1 MFNLYF
7 IPQEEFCSKLG
18 YFNPFIPIFAANF
31 EIGMSFR
38 RIKSLLV
45 VSLSFVAL
53 LVSTSAKANESV
65 VLPTDSN
72 KVKQPIVAE
81 AEPAAHAA
89 KEEGSFNV
97 TETILEHI
105 KDDHSWHL
113 WGHTSLHLPVILYTS
128 KGLEV
133 FSSKNFL
140 DEHHEQTIYKG
151 NFDYKIIE
159 GKTKIVDAAGVVD
172 VQASKQ
178 LWDFSIT
185 KNVASLFISVFI
197 LLVVLLTAASAY
209 KKTGVKSAP
218 KGLQSFMEP
227 IVLFVRDEVAI
238 PNIGAKRH
246 AKYMP
251 FLLTI
256 FFLVLTNNF
265 LGLVPF
271 FPGGANVSGNI
282 AFTMTLAVCVFIVVN
297 LSANKSYWEHIFW
310 MPGMHWSMKLF
321 LAPIELI
328 GVFTKP
334 ISLMIRLFANIT
346 AGHILVLSLIC
357 LIFIFKTVF
366 ASAIAVPFAVFIGLI
381 ELLVAFLQAY
391 IFTMLSAMYIGMATE
406 EHHHEAHEA
415 HKEVAHH

>member
-1 MFNLYF
+1 MALR
-7 IPQEEFCSKLG
+7 P
-18 YFNPFIPIFAANF
+18 
-31 EIGMSFR
+31 
-38 RIKSLLV
+38 IKSILALCFSLFILLQ
-45 VSLSFVAL
+45 
-53 LVSTSAKANESV
+53 
-65 VLPTDSN
+65 PTNILAS
-72 KVKQPIVAE
+72 
-81 AEPAAHAA
+81 EPAAANAEHAN

-113 WGHTSLHLPVILYTS
+113 WGETSLSLPVILYTP
-128 KGLEV
+128 KGFEV
-133 FSSKNFL
+133 FSSAKFMN
-140 DEHHEQTIYKG
+140 EHHEHIAYKG

-159 GKTKIVDAAGVVD
+159 GKVKIVNATEAVD
-172 VQASKQ
+172 VEASKA

-185 KNVASLFISVFI
+185 KNVASLFISVLI
-197 LLVVLLTAASAY
+197 LLVVLLTAAGAY
-209 KKTGVKSAP
+209 KKTGITSAP
-218 KGLQSFMEP
+218 KGVQSFMEP

-238 PNIGAKRH
+238 PNIGKKKF

-265 LGLVPF
+265 LGLIPF

-282 AFTMTLAVCVFIVVN
+282 AFTMTLAVCVFVVVN

-357 LIFIFKTVF
+357 LIFIFKTVY

-391 IFTMLSAMYIGMATE
+391 IFTMLSAMYIGMASE
-406 EHHHEAHEA
+406 EAHHDHHPATEGA
-415 HKEVAHH
+415 DKELAHH

>member
-1 MFNLYF
+1 MAFTGNVF
-7 IPQEEFCSKLG
+7 
-18 YFNPFIPIFAANF
+18 
-31 EIGMSFR
+31 
-38 RIKSLLV
+38 
-45 VSLSFVAL
+45 
-53 LVSTSAKANESV
+53 ANEKAV
-65 VLPTDSN
+65 QTEQSN
-72 KVKQPIVAE
+72 
-81 AEPAAHAA
+81 PAAAHEPEA
-89 KEEGSFNV
+89 FNV
-97 TETILEHI
+97 TETILDHI

-113 WGHTSLHLPVILYTS
+113 WGHTSLPLPVILYTP
-128 KGLEV
+128 KGFEF
-133 FSSKNFL
+133 FSSAKFMN
-140 DEHHEQTIYKG
+140 EHHEEIMYKG
-151 NFDYKIIE
+151 NYDYKIIE
-159 GKTKIVDAAGVVD
+159 GKIKIVDATEAVD
-172 VQASKQ
+172 VEASKG

-185 KNVASLFISVFI
+185 KNVASLFVSVFI
-197 LLVVLLTAASAY
+197 LLTVLLTAAGAY
-209 KKTGVKSAP
+209 KKTGITSAP
-218 KGLQSFMEP
+218 KGVQSFMEP

-238 PNIGAKRH
+238 PNIGKKKF

-256 FFLVLTNNF
+256 FFLVLVNNF

-282 AFTMTLAVCVFIVVN
+282 AFTMTLAVCVFVVVN
-297 LSANKSYWEHIFW
+297 LSANKNYWEHIFW

-357 LIFIFKTVF
+357 LIFIFKTVY
-366 ASAIAVPFAVFIGLI
+366 ASAIAVPFAVFIGMI

-406 EHHHEAHEA
+406 EHHHEAHDHEG
-415 HKEVAHH
+415 HKNVAHH

>member
-1 MFNLYF
+1 MA
-7 IPQEEFCSKLG
+7 S
-18 YFNPFIPIFAANF
+18 
-31 EIGMSFR
+31 R
-38 RIKSLLV
+38 TIKSLLV
-45 VSLSFVAL
+45 LCLSLFSMAFSGNVF
-53 LVSTSAKANESV
+53 ANEKAV
-65 VLPTDSN
+65 QTEHSN
-72 KVKQPIVAE
+72 PA
-81 AEPAAHAA
+81 AANEPAAHEPEA
-89 KEEGSFNV
+89 FNV
-97 TETILEHI
+97 TETILDHI

-113 WGHTSLHLPVILYTS
+113 WGHTSLPLPVILYTP
-128 KGLEV
+128 KGFEF
-133 FSSKNFL
+133 FSSAKFM
-140 DEHHEQTIYKG
+140 DEHHEEIVYKG
-151 NFDYKIIE
+151 NYDYKIIE
-159 GKTKIVDAAGVVD
+159 GKVKIVKLVDATEVVD
-172 VQASKQ
+172 VEASKG

-185 KNVASLFISVFI
+185 KNVASLFVSVLI
-197 LLVVLLTAASAY
+197 LLVVLLTAARAY
-209 KKTGVKSAP
+209 KKTGITSAP
-218 KGLQSFMEP
+218 KGVQSFMEP

-238 PNIGAKRH
+238 PNIGKKKF

-256 FFLVLTNNF
+256 FFLVLVNNF

-282 AFTMTLAVCVFIVVN
+282 AFTMTLAVCVFVVVN
-297 LSANKSYWEHIFW
+297 LSANKNYWEHIFW

-357 LIFIFKTVF
+357 LIFIFKTVY
-366 ASAIAVPFAVFIGLI
+366 ASAIAVPFAVFIGMI

-406 EHHHEAHEA
+406 EHHHEAHDHEG
-415 HKEVAHH
+415 HKNVAHH

>member
-1 MFNLYF
+1 MASR
-7 IPQEEFCSKLG
+7 P
-18 YFNPFIPIFAANF
+18 
-31 EIGMSFR
+31 
-38 RIKSLLV
+38 IKSLLV
-45 VSLSFVAL
+45 LCLSLVTMLFSGYVFANEKAG
-53 LVSTSAKANESV
+53 SHEAKTEGHEAKA
-65 VLPTDSN
+65 
-72 KVKQPIVAE
+72 
-81 AEPAAHAA
+81 
-89 KEEGSFNV
+89 FNV

-113 WGHTSLHLPVILYTS
+113 WGQTSLSLPVILYTP
-128 KGLEV
+128 KGFEV
-133 FSSKNFL
+133 FSSAKFMN
-140 DEHHEQTIYKG
+140 EHHEHIAYKG
-151 NFDYKIIE
+151 NYEYKIIE
-159 GKTKIVDAAGVVD
+159 GKVKIVKIVDATEVVD
-172 VQASKQ
+172 VEASKA

-185 KNVASLFISVFI
+185 KNVASLFISVLI
-197 LLVVLLTAASAY
+197 LLVVLLTAAGAY
-209 KKTGVKSAP
+209 KKTGVTSAP
-218 KGLQSFMEP
+218 KGVQSFMEP

-238 PNIGAKRH
+238 PNIGKKKF

-265 LGLVPF
+265 LGLIPF

-282 AFTMTLAVCVFIVVN
+282 AFTMTLAVCVFVVVN

-357 LIFIFKTVF
+357 LIFIFKTVY

-406 EHHHEAHEA
+406 EHHHEAHEHEG
-415 HKEVAHH
+415 HKNVAHH

>member
-1 MFNLYF
+1 M
-7 IPQEEFCSKLG
+7 
-18 YFNPFIPIFAANF
+18 AR
-31 EIGMSFR
+31 MSV
-38 RIKSLLV
+38 KSLLV
-45 VSLSFVAL
+45 ATFSLFILLLSTVSY
-53 LVSTSAKANESV
+53 ANDNPQGGNTAGEG
-65 VLPTDSN
+65 
-72 KVKQPIVAE
+72 
-81 AEPAAHAA
+81 HAA
-89 KEEGSFNV
+89 KEFDV

-113 WGHTSLHLPVILYTS
+113 WGHTTLPLPVILYS
-128 KGLEV
+128 DKGLEV
-133 FSSKNFL
+133 FSSAKL
-140 DEHHEQTIYKG
+140 MDEHHEPAVYAGNYNYKT
-151 NFDYKIIE
+151 IE
-159 GKTKIVDAAGVVD
+159 GKVKVVNTD
-172 VQASKQ
+172 GSIDETATAK

-185 KNVASLFISVFI
+185 KNVASLFVSIAI
-197 LLVVLLTAASAY
+197 LLLVFLTVGGAY
-209 KKTGVKSAP
+209 RKRGVKSAP

-227 IVLFVRDEVAI
+227 IVLFVRDEVAK
-238 PNIGAKRH
+238 PNIGHKY

-256 FFLVLTNNF
+256 FFLILINNF
-265 LGLVPF
+265 LGLIPF

-282 AFTMTLAVCVFIVVN
+282 AFTMTLAVFVFIVVN
-297 LSANKSYWEHIFW
+297 LNGNKSYWQHIFW

-334 ISLMIRLFANIT
+334 VSLMIRLFANIT

-406 EHHHEAHEA
+406 EHHHEA
-415 HKEVAHH
+415 AHH

>member
-1 MFNLYF
+1 MVS
-7 IPQEEFCSKLG
+7 I
-18 YFNPFIPIFAANF
+18 
-31 EIGMSFR
+31 

-45 VSLSFVAL
+45 LCFSLVTLAFSGNAFANEKVDGHE
-53 LVSTSAKANESV
+53 AKAEGH
-65 VLPTDSN
+65 
-72 KVKQPIVAE
+72 E
-81 AEPAAHAA
+81 AKA
-89 KEEGSFNV
+89 FNV

-113 WGHTSLHLPVILYTS
+113 WGETSLSLPVILYTP
-128 KGLEV
+128 KGFEV
-133 FSSKNFL
+133 FSSAKFMN
-140 DEHHEQTIYKG
+140 EHHEHIVYKG

-159 GKTKIVDAAGVVD
+159 GKVKIVDATEAVD
-172 VQASKQ
+172 LEASKA

-185 KNVASLFISVFI
+185 KNVTSLFVSVLI
-197 LLVVLLTAASAY
+197 LLVVLLTAARAY
-209 KKTGVKSAP
+209 KKTGITSAP
-218 KGLQSFMEP
+218 KGVQSFIEP

-238 PNIGAKRH
+238 PNIGKKKF

-265 LGLVPF
+265 LGLIPF

-282 AFTMTLAVCVFIVVN
+282 AFTMTLAVCVFVVVN

-357 LIFIFKTVF
+357 LIFIFKTVY

-406 EHHHEAHEA
+406 EHHHEAHDHDG
-415 HKEVAHH
+415 HKNVAHH

>member
-1 MFNLYF
+1 MA
-7 IPQEEFCSKLG
+7 S
-18 YFNPFIPIFAANF
+18 
-31 EIGMSFR
+31 R
-38 RIKSLLV
+38 TIKSLLV
-45 VSLSFVAL
+45 LCLSLFTMAFSGHVF
-53 LVSTSAKANESV
+53 ANEKTV
-65 VLPTDSN
+65 QTEQSN
-72 KVKQPIVAE
+72 PSAAHEPVAHEAE
-81 AEPAAHAA
+81 A
-89 KEEGSFNV
+89 FNV
-97 TETILEHI
+97 TETILDHI

-113 WGHTSLHLPVILYTS
+113 WGHTSLPLPVILYTP
-128 KGLEV
+128 KGFEF
-133 FSSKNFL
+133 FSSAKFMN
-140 DEHHEQTIYKG
+140 EHHEQIMYKG
-151 NFDYKIIE
+151 NYDYKIIE
-159 GKTKIVDAAGVVD
+159 GKIKIVDAKEAVD
-172 VQASKQ
+172 LEASKA

-185 KNVASLFISVFI
+185 KNVASLFVSVFI
-197 LLVVLLTAASAY
+197 LLTVLLTAAGAY
-209 KKTGVKSAP
+209 KKTGITSAP
-218 KGLQSFMEP
+218 KGVQSFMEP

-238 PNIGAKRH
+238 PNIGKKKF

-256 FFLVLTNNF
+256 FFLVLVNNF

-282 AFTMTLAVCVFIVVN
+282 AFTMTLAVCVFVVVN
-297 LSANKSYWEHIFW
+297 LSANKNYWEHIFW

-357 LIFIFKTVF
+357 LIFIFKTVY
-366 ASAIAVPFAVFIGLI
+366 ASAIAVPFAVFIGMI

-406 EHHHEAHEA
+406 EHHHEAHEHEG
-415 HKEVAHH
+415 HKNVAHH

>member
-1 MFNLYF
+1 M
-7 IPQEEFCSKLG
+7 
-18 YFNPFIPIFAANF
+18 A
-31 EIGMSFR
+31 FR
-38 RIKSLLV
+38 PIKSLLALCL
-45 VSLSFVAL
+45 SLFIL
-53 LVSTSAKANESV
+53 LQPTKILANE
-65 VLPTDSN
+65 P
-72 KVKQPIVAE
+72 VATP
-81 AEPAAHAA
+81 AEHA
-89 KEEGSFNV
+89 KTEEGSFNV

-128 KGLEV
+128 KGVEV
-133 FSSKNFL
+133 FSSEKFV
-140 DEHHEQTIYKG
+140 DEHHEPVVYKG
-151 NFDYKIIE
+151 NFDYKLIE
-159 GKTKIVDAAGVVD
+159 GKTKIVNAAGELD
-172 VQASKQ
+172 VAASKQ

-185 KNVASLFISVFI
+185 KNVASLFVSVFI
-197 LLVVLLTAASAY
+197 LLVVLLTAAGAY
-209 KKTGVKSAP
+209 KKTGITSAP

-238 PNIGAKRH
+238 PNIGTKRYAKF
-246 AKYMP
+246 MP

-256 FFLVLTNNF
+256 FFLILTNNF
-265 LGLVPF
+265 LGLIPF

-297 LSANKSYWEHIFW
+297 LNANKSYWEHIFW

-366 ASAIAVPFAVFIGLI
+366 ASAIAIPFAVFIGLI
-381 ELLVAFLQAY
+381 ELLVAFLQAF
-391 IFTMLSAMYIGMATE
+391 IFTMLAAMYIGMATE

-415 HKEVAHH
+415 HDEHKEVAHH

>member
-1 MFNLYF
+1 MAFSGNVF
-7 IPQEEFCSKLG
+7 
-18 YFNPFIPIFAANF
+18 
-31 EIGMSFR
+31 
-38 RIKSLLV
+38 
-45 VSLSFVAL
+45 
-53 LVSTSAKANESV
+53 ANEKAAQ
-65 VLPTDSN
+65 TEHSN
-72 KVKQPIVAE
+72 PAVAH
-81 AEPAAHAA
+81 EPAAHEPEA
-89 KEEGSFNV
+89 FNV
-97 TETILEHI
+97 TETILDHI

-113 WGHTSLHLPVILYTS
+113 WGHTSLPLPVILYTP
-128 KGLEV
+128 KGFEF
-133 FSSKNFL
+133 FSSAKFMN
-140 DEHHEQTIYKG
+140 EHHEEIMYKG

-159 GKTKIVDAAGVVD
+159 GKIKIVDATEAVD
-172 VQASKQ
+172 VEASKG

-185 KNVASLFISVFI
+185 KNVASLFVSVF
-197 LLVVLLTAASAY
+197 LLLTVLLTAAGAY
-209 KKTGVKSAP
+209 KKTGITSAP
-218 KGLQSFMEP
+218 KGVQSFMEP

-238 PNIGAKRH
+238 PNIGKKKF

-282 AFTMTLAVCVFIVVN
+282 AFTMTLAVCVFVVVN
-297 LSANKSYWEHIFW
+297 LSANKNYWEHIFW

-357 LIFIFKTVF
+357 LIFIFKTVY
-366 ASAIAVPFAVFIGLI
+366 ASAIAVPFAVFIGMI

-406 EHHHEAHEA
+406 EHHHEAHDHEG
-415 HKEVAHH
+415 HKNVAHH

>member
-1 MFNLYF
+1 MA
-7 IPQEEFCSKLG
+7 S
-18 YFNPFIPIFAANF
+18 
-31 EIGMSFR
+31 R
-38 RIKSLLV
+38 TIKSLLV
-45 VSLSFVAL
+45 LCLSLFTMAFSGNVF
-53 LVSTSAKANESV
+53 ANEKAAQ
-65 VLPTDSN
+65 TEHSN
-72 KVKQPIVAE
+72 
-81 AEPAAHAA
+81 PAAAHEPEA
-89 KEEGSFNV
+89 FNV
-97 TETILEHI
+97 TETILDHI

-113 WGHTSLHLPVILYTS
+113 WGHTSLPLPVILYTP
-128 KGLEV
+128 KGFEF
-133 FSSKNFL
+133 FSSAKFL
-140 DEHHEQTIYKG
+140 NEHHEEIMYKG

-159 GKTKIVDAAGVVD
+159 GKIKIVDATEAVD
-172 VQASKQ
+172 VEASKA

-185 KNVASLFISVFI
+185 KNVASLFVSVLI
-197 LLVVLLTAASAY
+197 LLTVLLTAAGAY
-209 KKTGVKSAP
+209 KKTGITSAP
-218 KGLQSFMEP
+218 KGVQSFMEP

-238 PNIGAKRH
+238 PNIGKKKF

-256 FFLVLTNNF
+256 FFLVLVNNF

-282 AFTMTLAVCVFIVVN
+282 AFTMTLAVCVFVVVN
-297 LSANKSYWEHIFW
+297 LSANKNYWEHIFW

-357 LIFIFKTVF
+357 LIFIFKTVY
-366 ASAIAVPFAVFIGLI
+366 ASAIAVPFAVFIGMI

-406 EHHHEAHEA
+406 EHHHEAHDHEG
-415 HKEVAHH
+415 HKNVAHH

>member
-1 MFNLYF
+1 MAFSGNVF
-7 IPQEEFCSKLG
+7 
-18 YFNPFIPIFAANF
+18 
-31 EIGMSFR
+31 
-38 RIKSLLV
+38 
-45 VSLSFVAL
+45 
-53 LVSTSAKANESV
+53 ANEKV
-65 VLPTDSN
+65 VQTEQSN
-72 KVKQPIVAE
+72 PA
-81 AEPAAHAA
+81 AAHEPAAHEAEA
-89 KEEGSFNV
+89 FNV
-97 TETILEHI
+97 TETILDHI

-113 WGHTSLHLPVILYTS
+113 WGHTSLPLPVILYTP
-128 KGLEV
+128 KGFEF
-133 FSSKNFL
+133 FSSAKFMN
-140 DEHHEQTIYKG
+140 EHHEEIMYKG
-151 NFDYKIIE
+151 NYDYKIIE
-159 GKTKIVDAAGVVD
+159 GKIKIVDPTEAVD
-172 VQASKQ
+172 VEASKG

-185 KNVASLFISVFI
+185 KNVASLFVSVFI
-197 LLVVLLTAASAY
+197 LLTVLLTAAGAY
-209 KKTGVKSAP
+209 KKTGITTAP
-218 KGLQSFMEP
+218 KGVQSFMEP

-238 PNIGAKRH
+238 PNIGKKKF

-256 FFLVLTNNF
+256 FFLVLVNNF

-282 AFTMTLAVCVFIVVN
+282 AFTMTLAVCVFVVVN
-297 LSANKSYWEHIFW
+297 LSANKNYWEHIFW

-357 LIFIFKTVF
+357 LIFIFKTVY
-366 ASAIAVPFAVFIGLI
+366 ASAIAVPFAVFIGMI

-406 EHHHEAHEA
+406 EHHHEAHDHEG
-415 HKEVAHH
+415 HKNVAHH

>member
-1 MFNLYF
+1 MA
-7 IPQEEFCSKLG
+7 S
-18 YFNPFIPIFAANF
+18 
-31 EIGMSFR
+31 R
-38 RIKSLLV
+38 TIKSLLV
-45 VSLSFVAL
+45 LCLSLFTMAFSGNVF
-53 LVSTSAKANESV
+53 ANEKAAQTEQSN
-65 VLPTDSN
+65 PT
-72 KVKQPIVAE
+72 A
-81 AEPAAHAA
+81 AHEPAAHEPEA
-89 KEEGSFNV
+89 FNV
-97 TETILEHI
+97 TETILDHI

-113 WGHTSLHLPVILYTS
+113 WGHTSLPLPVILYTP
-128 KGLEV
+128 KGFEF
-133 FSSKNFL
+133 FSSAKFMN
-140 DEHHEQTIYKG
+140 EHHEEIMYKG
-151 NFDYKIIE
+151 NYDYKIIE
-159 GKTKIVDAAGVVD
+159 GKIKIVDATEAVD
-172 VQASKQ
+172 VEASKG

-185 KNVASLFISVFI
+185 KNVASLFVSVFI
-197 LLVVLLTAASAY
+197 LLTVLLTAAGAY
-209 KKTGVKSAP
+209 KKTGITTAP
-218 KGLQSFMEP
+218 KGVQSFMEP

-238 PNIGAKRH
+238 PNIGKKKF

-256 FFLVLTNNF
+256 FFLVLVNNF

-282 AFTMTLAVCVFIVVN
+282 AFTMTLAVCVFVVVN
-297 LSANKSYWEHIFW
+297 LSANKNYWEHIFW

-357 LIFIFKTVF
+357 LIFIFKTVY
-366 ASAIAVPFAVFIGLI
+366 ASAIAVPFAVFIGMI

-406 EHHHEAHEA
+406 EHHHEAHDHEG
-415 HKEVAHH
+415 HKNVAHH

>member
-1 MFNLYF
+1 MS
-7 IPQEEFCSKLG
+7 CS
-18 YFNPFIPIFAANF
+18 
-31 EIGMSFR
+31 

-45 VSLSFVAL
+45 VGFGLFAML
-53 LVSTSAKANESV
+53 FSTSLLANETPV
-65 VLPTDSN
+65 VTEAA
-72 KVKQPIVAE
+72 KQEVSE
-81 AEPAAHAA
+81 AAPKEHAA
-89 KEEGSFNV
+89 KKEGDFNV

-113 WGHTSLHLPVILYTS
+113 WGDKSIHLPVIVKS
-128 KGLEV
+128 IKGFEV
-133 FSSKNFL
+133 FSSEKLVEIERLENGTY
-140 DEHHEQTIYKG
+140 EMKPIVYKG
-151 NFDYKIIE
+151 NFDYKLIE
-159 GKTKIVDAAGVVD
+159 GKLKIVDAAGNVD
-172 VQASKQ
+172 KAANKQ
-178 LWDFSIT
+178 FWDLSIT
-185 KNVASLFISVFI
+185 KNVASLFVSVFI
-197 LLVVLLTAASAY
+197 LLVFLLTAAAAY

-227 IVLFVRDEVAI
+227 IILFVRDEVAI
-238 PNIGAKRH
+238 PNIGAKK
-246 AKYMP
+246 AGKYLP

-256 FFLVLTNNF
+256 FFLILTNNF
-265 LGLVPF
+265 LGLIPF

-366 ASAIAVPFAVFIGLI
+366 ASAIAVPFAVFIGMI
-381 ELLVAFLQAY
+381 ELLVAFLQAF
-391 IFTMLSAMYIGMATE
+391 IFTMLAAMYI
-406 EHHHEAHEA
+406 
-415 HKEVAHH
+415 

>member
-1 MFNLYF
+1 MASR
-7 IPQEEFCSKLG
+7 P
-18 YFNPFIPIFAANF
+18 
-31 EIGMSFR
+31 
-38 RIKSLLV
+38 IKSLLV
-45 VSLSFVAL
+45 LCLSLVTMLFSGNVFANEKAG
-53 LVSTSAKANESV
+53 SHEAKTEGHEAKA
-65 VLPTDSN
+65 
-72 KVKQPIVAE
+72 
-81 AEPAAHAA
+81 
-89 KEEGSFNV
+89 FNV

-113 WGHTSLHLPVILYTS
+113 WGQTSLSLPVILYTP
-128 KGLEV
+128 KGFEV
-133 FSSKNFL
+133 FSSAKFMN
-140 DEHHEQTIYKG
+140 EHHEHIAYKG
-151 NFDYKIIE
+151 NYEYKIIE
-159 GKTKIVDAAGVVD
+159 GKVKIVKIVDATEVVD
-172 VQASKQ
+172 VEASKA

-185 KNVASLFISVFI
+185 KNVASLFISVLI
-197 LLVVLLTAASAY
+197 LLVVLLTAGRAY
-209 KKTGVKSAP
+209 KKTGIKSAP
-218 KGLQSFMEP
+218 KGVQSFMEP
-227 IVLFVRDEVAI
+227 IALFVSDEVAI
-238 PNIGAKRH
+238 PNIGKKKF

-265 LGLVPF
+265 LGLIPF

-282 AFTMTLAVCVFIVVN
+282 AFTMTLAVCVFVVVN

-357 LIFIFKTVF
+357 LIFIFKTVY

-406 EHHHEAHEA
+406 EHHHEAHEHEG
-415 HKEVAHH
+415 HKNVAHH

>member
-1 MFNLYF
+1 MA
-7 IPQEEFCSKLG
+7 S
-18 YFNPFIPIFAANF
+18 
-31 EIGMSFR
+31 R
-38 RIKSLLV
+38 TIKSLLV
-45 VSLSFVAL
+45 LCLSLFTMAFSGNVF
-53 LVSTSAKANESV
+53 ANEKAAQ
-65 VLPTDSN
+65 TEHSN
-72 KVKQPIVAE
+72 PAVAHEPE
-81 AEPAAHAA
+81 A
-89 KEEGSFNV
+89 FNV
-97 TETILEHI
+97 TETILDHI

-113 WGHTSLHLPVILYTS
+113 WGHTSLPLPVILYTP
-128 KGLEV
+128 KGFEV
-133 FSSKNFL
+133 FSSAKFMN
-140 DEHHEQTIYKG
+140 EHHEHIAYKG

-159 GKTKIVDAAGVVD
+159 GKVKIVDASEAID
-172 VQASKQ
+172 IEASKA

-185 KNVASLFISVFI
+185 KNVASLFISVLI
-197 LLVVLLTAASAY
+197 LLVVLLTAAGAY
-209 KKTGVKSAP
+209 KKTGITSAP
-218 KGLQSFMEP
+218 KGVQSFMEP

-238 PNIGAKRH
+238 PNIGKKKF

-265 LGLVPF
+265 LGLIPF

-357 LIFIFKTVF
+357 LIFIFKTVY

-406 EHHHEAHEA
+406 EHHHEAHEHEG
-415 HKEVAHH
+415 HKNVAHH